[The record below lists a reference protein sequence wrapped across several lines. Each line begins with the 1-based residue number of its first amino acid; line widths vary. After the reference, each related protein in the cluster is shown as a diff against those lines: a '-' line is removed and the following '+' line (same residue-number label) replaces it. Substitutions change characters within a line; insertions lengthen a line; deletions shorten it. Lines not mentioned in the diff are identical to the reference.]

1 MRQVIFLLGTCL
13 TCLAA
18 PASAEVT
25 QRSDAGFIVRI
36 TSDVSVSPAEAWK
49 LFATPSRW
57 WSGQHTFSGEAANLT
72 LDPVA
77 GGCLCETLPA
87 PKDAP
92 ATQKAGSVLHLRV
105 IYAEP
110 YRALRLTGGLGP
122 LQSEAVNGTMT
133 VTFKAVDDSNG
144 KATRILWEYV
154 VGGYMR
160 YKSETISGAVDRM
173 LSAQL
178 ASLTKLVGPF
188 SAAPVVSGQAL
199 IAEPVTDATEPAE
212 RFVPDPARDDE
223 AAAESVRSALDR
235 IFPKKGARANDG
247 R

>member
-1 MRQVIFLLGTCL
+1 MRRVNILLASFFTCF
-13 TCLAA
+13 AA

-25 QRSDAGFIVRI
+25 QFSDAGFIVRI

-49 LFATPSRW
+49 LFAMPSRW

-72 LDPVA
+72 LEPVA
-77 GGCLCETLPA
+77 GGCLCETLPP

-92 ATQKAGSVLHLRV
+92 ATQKAGSVLHMRV

-133 VTFKAVDDSNG
+133 VTFKVIDVSNG

-178 ASLTKLVGPF
+178 ASLTKLAGPF
-188 SAAPVVSGQAL
+188 SANPVSSGQVLA
-199 IAEPVTDATEPAE
+199 AEPVSDTAEQEE
-212 RFVPDPARDDE
+212 RFVPDSARDDA
-223 AAAESVRSALDR
+223 AAAESVKSALDR
-235 IFPKKGARANDG
+235 IFPKKGESARDG